1 MENNPY
7 VPNHQPVEKCL
18 KRNSNDDLT
27 SSETCCLASSIFSQ
41 DANPSWIAPLRDAC
55 RRRWAQVKLAKITI
69 PICSMYGIVT
79 YILAIFGENVG
90 KYSST
95 MVRIWDKLSAGFMV
109 GHSLQVHPKTRTKA
123 I

>member
-1 MENNPY
+1 MKVSWDDEIPIYGKNNPY

-27 SSETCCLASSIFSQ
+27 SSETCCLASSIHSQ
-41 DANPSWIAPLRDAC
+41 DANPSWIAPLRDAY

-79 YILAIFGENVG
+79 YILAIFGENLS

-95 MVRIWDKLSAGFMV
+95 MEHMG
-109 GHSLQVHPKTRTKA
+109 
-123 I
+123 